1 MRAGAFEGGHVGG
14 VSLNIAGVAVAMQ
27 AQQLDG
33 AIFFMPGVAACA
45 AQGILALAQLWLFA
59 P

>member
-14 VSLNIAGVAVAMQ
+14 RPSNIAGVAIAMQ

-33 AIFFMPGVAACA
+33 AIFGA
-45 AQGILALAQLWLFA
+45 WLVF
-59 P
+59 